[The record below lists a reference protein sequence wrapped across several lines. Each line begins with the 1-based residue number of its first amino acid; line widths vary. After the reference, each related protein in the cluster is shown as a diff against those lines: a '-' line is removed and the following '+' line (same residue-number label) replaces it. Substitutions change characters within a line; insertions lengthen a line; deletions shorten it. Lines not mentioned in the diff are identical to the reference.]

1 LLAYRAEIFAKPA
14 DYGPSNFLT
23 GSFVTPPALRRA
35 LGEFELSA
43 PLEAWLARGTP
54 PVFLGFGSM
63 PVLDVEAMLRTTRAA
78 LEQIAMRGV
87 IGAGWSAVPL
97 ESDDLLCGVKNVD
110 YESLLAKC
118 SSHSCGYKSADKSW
132 ALWPAAA
139 QDPYPPVRSL
149 GEAPVTYSPFNTS
162 GISCPFAPESPP
174 GSPNPP
180 TFGLSEH

>member
-1 LLAYRAEIFAKPA
+1 VQTTTSGFVLWFTGLSGARNSTLSRLVATEIE
-14 DYGPSNFLT
+14 
-23 GSFVTPPALRRA
+23 RRGVHVEV
-35 LGEFELSA
+35 LDGDEVRETLSK
-43 PLEAWLARGTP
+43 G
-54 PVFLGFGSM
+54 LGFSKEDRVTNIRRIGF
-63 PVLDVEAMLRTTRAA
+63 VAKVAA
-78 LEQIAMRGV
+78 RC
-87 IGAGWSAVPL
+87 GACAIVAAISPYR
-97 ESDDLLCGVKNVD
+97 EIRHVD